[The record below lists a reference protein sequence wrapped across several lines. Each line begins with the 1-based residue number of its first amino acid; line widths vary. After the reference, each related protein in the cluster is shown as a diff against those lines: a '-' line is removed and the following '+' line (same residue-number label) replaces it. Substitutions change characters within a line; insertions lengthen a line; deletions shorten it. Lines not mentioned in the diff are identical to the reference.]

1 MPPEGPV
8 IRRVARPEAGD
19 RYAARLTPA
28 IPAGPALDLHNQ
40 YGLAPLDLT
49 SATRSFAG
57 GRVRSPSGV
66 AGGPGHPAADM
77 RG

>member
-19 RYAARLTPA
+19 RYAARLPPA

-49 SATRSFAG
+49 PATRSFAG